1 MYAKTIRRPP
11 WSRLGQQR
19 RLPALPATHHQHCE
33 GIRGGARQRGD
44 PRQIVMATKGVD
56 DRLYVQERDFAM
68 YARFR
73 IAKIK
78 PGY

>member
-1 MYAKTIRRPP
+1 
-11 WSRLGQQR
+11 
-19 RLPALPATHHQHCE
+19 
-33 GIRGGARQRGD
+33 
-44 PRQIVMATKGVD
+44 MATKGVD